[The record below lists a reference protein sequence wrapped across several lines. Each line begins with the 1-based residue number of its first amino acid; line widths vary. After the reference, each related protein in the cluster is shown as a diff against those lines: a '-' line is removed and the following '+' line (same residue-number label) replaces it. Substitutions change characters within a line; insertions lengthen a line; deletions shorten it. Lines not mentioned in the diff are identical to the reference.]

1 MLSVGFPGSSVVNN
15 NNNNKICLPRQE
27 RDLGDLD
34 LILRSRRSPGGGSGN
49 PVQYSC
55 LKHALDRG
63 VWQAMAHGV
72 TKSWY
77 NWAQYSSSIC
87 INIIHIFTDIH
98 TYITSMYYIQVNNM
112 ILGLPRGA
120 SSKELSCQYRRHKRC
135 GFDPWLGKIPWK
147 RA

>member
-15 NNNNKICLPRQE
+15 NKKNLPAKAGE
-27 RDLGDLD
+27 RVGRFGFDPW
-34 LILRSRRSPGGGSGN
+34 SRRSPGEGSGN

-63 VWQAMAHGV
+63 AWQAMAHGV

-77 NWAQYSSSIC
+77 NWAQHSNSIC